1 MKRLYIYLTL
11 ALMFCPVFLKAQS
24 ATDTVPYCCDFESVA
39 ERAYW
44 RFANTSG
51 GNRWCTG
58 VGNQTGQG
66 LYSMYITSDGV
77 SNTYSNVQSWSYAFR
92 RIYIPAGVYEVDY
105 DWVANGYSSTTYAY
119 LRAFLIPDNNVTFTG
134 GQMYAGLSPTTLPT
148 GSISLDRNTA
158 LLLQS
163 NWTHFND
170 PLVQVPQTGN
180 YLLVFFWYNYTS
192 TSQSYQPPAAIDNIC
207 ITPVTCP
214 KPMQLRKRDL
224 GNGCLEINWTDYGSP
239 QPVGWII
246 EYGQRGFTHGNG
258 SKIATNHKPDTICG
272 LQSDVTYEFLVRAI
286 CANGDTSNYSD
297 PVNFRYCT
305 GMRCIDFTNL
315 RGPGVTCTYGKYQY
329 YQQYTPPNYGGPYY
343 NIGVVDQGPGSYGT
357 GSNTPGSLHTVNTD
371 PNARD
376 PLFPQLLKIPPD
388 ECESVRLGSFYG
400 GYICQSI
407 SYSYVVDTA
416 NADILLFKYAAVF
429 NDVGHTPS
437 TIQPRFVFEIL
448 DQQNTLINPTCGAA
462 DYDVTL
468 VTNGSIPG
476 TWYSR
481 TGAWSFI
488 DTIVDSNSGAIRT
501 QTLSGSTYGTGL
513 KARDWTP
520 LGLNISAYHG
530 QTIRVRITS
539 FNCGQSG
546 PNHCCYVYYTLGC
559 SKARIIAN
567 TCGNNA
573 QHATLTAPSGFRYRW
588 YNPSLPNWHSDQQ
601 TVQVDIDSSVYY
613 CEVSFVDDTSCKFTM
628 STMAAPRFPHA
639 RFTASLDTTACNYA
653 VNVRNLSYT
662 SISATDTHSIG
673 DCESFYWYWGDGSTT
688 SSRNPGSHTYRQ
700 PGTYTIMLVVGL
712 AGDECTDTVYYTVT
726 FNAPQAPTISGDS
739 VVCVNTRAHIQVNG
753 LTATRFQWST
763 GHNTRE
769 IDVYPPDSGTYTVHV
784 WDQLGCETVLSF
796 HVDVDTV
803 PLPIFEPSI
812 YESCVPYTM
821 SIVDIN
827 PESQGNTYSWSWGD
841 GSTTPNNNTPTHTYS
856 SEGDYRFTC
865 FIKSAEGCLD
875 TVYNTAHVYG
885 FPHSSFSWTPPI
897 ITVTNPE
904 VQFINLTTPNAPTN
918 VYDWEV
924 FYHTSNPVRYSNTFE
939 PSHRWTGSTTEFSGS
954 NLVRLITTNQVQT
967 ASGGF
972 VSCVDTVENTVLVIN
987 DLLQFPNTVTPNG
1000 DGINDIFEIKNLID
1014 GGGFTDNELYI
1025 YNHWG
1030 RKVYHKTGIST
1041 REDFWDPAAN
1051 NDPDGTYY
1059 YRFSAK
1065 GYMGN
1070 ILRNGTITVVR

>member
-1 MKRLYIYLTL
+1 MNNIKTKIRNLVIGLVLFSPIYSAL
-11 ALMFCPVFLKAQS
+11 AQT
-24 ATDTVPYCCDFESVA
+24 ATDTVPYCCNFENVA

-66 LYSMYITSDGV
+66 LYSMYITNDGV
-77 SNTYSNVQSWSYAFR
+77 SNSYTNVQSYSYAYR
-92 RIYIPAGVYEVDY
+92 RLYFPLAGIYDVSF
-105 DWVANGYSSTTYAY
+105 DWVSQGYISGSTAYAY
-119 LRAFLIPDNNVTFTG
+119 LRVFLIPATATFTG
-134 GQMYAGLSPTTLPT
+134 GTAMTGLSQTTVPAGAIAIDG
-148 GSISLDRNTA
+148 GSGLYGRNVW
-158 LLLQS
+158 QS
-163 NWTHFND
+163 FIN
-170 PLVQVPQTGN
+170 PLVQVPNAGD
-180 YLLVFFWYNYTS
+180 YFLVFYWTNNTNS
-192 TSQSYQPPAAIDNIC
+192 AQQPPAAVDNIC
-207 ITPVTCP
+207 IDYVTCP
-214 KPMQLRKRDL
+214 QPTNLRKNTL
-224 GNGCLEINWTDYGSP
+224 GNGCVEISWTDFGNP
-239 QPVGWII
+239 RPTGWIV
-246 EYGQRGFTHGNG
+246 EYGQYGFTIGTG
-258 SKIATNHKPDTICG
+258 SKHSTLTNPDTICG
-272 LQSDVTYEFLVRAI
+272 LQENVTYEFVVRAI
-286 CANGDTSNYSD
+286 CPNGDTSKASERIR
-297 PVNFRYCT
+297 VRYCSLIP
-305 GMRCIDFTNL
+305 GCIDFTNL
-315 RGPGVTCTYGKYQY
+315 TGPNCVCTYGTASKTDGSGTGQY
-329 YQQYTPPNYGGPYY
+329 PWGSSSHLGPYA
-343 NIGVVDQGPGSYGT
+343 NRGVVDHGPRAYGYPT
-357 GSNTPGSLHTVNTD
+357 NQAASRHTVHSD
-371 PNARD
+371 PSVMDSLSNR
-376 PLFPQLLKIPPD
+376 QLPTIPPT
-388 ECESVRLGSFYG
+388 ECSSVRLGCAYG
-400 GYICQSI
+400 SYFCQAI
-407 SYSYVVDTA
+407 TYDMRVDTN
-416 NADILLFKYAAVF
+416 NADIILLKYAMVVY
-429 NDVGHTPS
+429 NPGHPADQ
-437 TIQPRFVFEIL
+437 QPRFTMQL
-448 DQQNTLINPTCGAA
+448 TDSAGNLIDPVCGTADFNATNAA
-462 DYDVTL
+462 QDANQPGSPWHSGL
-468 VTNGSIPG
+468 GNGV
-476 TWYSR
+476 Y
-481 TGAWSFI
+481 
-488 DTIVDSNSGAIRT
+488 
-501 QTLSGSTYGTGL
+501 Y
-513 KARDWTP
+513 RDWTP
-520 LGLNISAYHG
+520 VGIEVSRYHG
-530 QTIRVRITS
+530 QSIKIRFAT
-539 FNCGQSG
+539 FNCGQGGS
-546 PNHCCYVYYTLGC
+546 NHFLYSYFTLGC

-567 TCGNNA
+567 TCGGHA
-573 QHATLTAPSGFRYRW
+573 QVATLTAPSGFNYRW
-588 YNPSLPNWHSDQQ
+588 YNPSLPNWTD
-601 TVQVDIDSSVYY
+601 TARTIQVNIDSSIYY
-613 CEVSFVDDTSCKFTM
+613 CDVSFMDDTSCKFTM

-639 RFTASLDTTACNYA
+639 RFTASLDTTACNYI
-653 VNVRNLSYT
+653 VNVVNRSYA
-662 SISATDTHSIG
+662 SISGTDTNRIG
-673 DCESFYWYWGDGSTT
+673 SCESFYWDWGDGTT
-688 SSRNPGSHTYRQ
+688 SRMENPQNHTYRR
-700 PGTYTIMLVVGL
+700 PGTYTITLVVGL
-712 AGDECTDTVYYTVT
+712 ADDECTDTMRYTIT

-739 VVCVNTRAHIQVNG
+739 VVCINTRAHIQVNG
-753 LTATRFQWST
+753 PTVTRFQWST
-763 GHNTRE
+763 GQSTRE

-827 PESQGNTYSWSWGD
+827 PESQGNTYSWNWGD
-841 GSTTPNNNTPTHTYS
+841 GSSTPNNNTPTHTYNND
-856 SEGDYRFTC
+856 GNFRFTC

-967 ASGGF
+967 ISGAI

-1059 YRFSAK
+1059 FRFSAK